1 MLSVLMAA
9 LSVLIALS
17 EYANSVLSLYVKLVE
32 CVVY

>member
-17 EYANSVLSLYVKLVE
+17 VYANSVLSLYVKLVE
-32 CVVY
+32 CVVC